1 MATIK
6 MCDYLKA
13 MTDETELVA
22 IANAAIAGI
31 ETILPCDHDPACREL
46 NDQEKQELQ
55 TKVNLKIR
63 DLLVETK
70 PMTLEYMCIHVSRYL
85 KTQTGKEVTPQ
96 QVFESNISRDMSMY
110 LDMYEEAVFSMGF
123 DFYGRPAPVY
133 FEERLRAVINIP
145 ELKPLA
151 IRYQNA
157 IASIEAAMKSAGA
170 MPQENAQ

>member
-6 MCDYLKA
+6 TCDYLKA
-13 MTDETELVA
+13 MTDEKILID
-22 IANAAIAGI
+22 IANAAIMGI
-31 ETILPCDHDPACREL
+31 ESILPCNHDPACREL

-55 TKVNLKIR
+55 MKVNLKIR
-63 DLLVETK
+63 DILVETK
-70 PMTLEYMCIHVSRYL
+70 PMTLEYMCMHVSKYL
-85 KTQTGKEVTPQ
+85 NAQTGKEVTPQ
-96 QVFESNISRDMSMY
+96 KVFESNINRDMSMY

-133 FEERLRAVINIP
+133 FEERLREVIDKP

-157 IASIEAAMKSAGA
+157 IASIEEATKKNGA
-170 MPQENAQ
+170 ST